1 MRKLEKF
8 IIWPIY
14 FDINKTRKEGRRV
27 PKNLA
32 VVSPKI
38 LEVKV
43 AADKLGLENEV
54 NLEAHFPKM
63 PWSKT
68 GMLLVEKRES
78 NEEILQDLAKHLQKV
93 KSQQAQ
99 QPTGQ
104 R

>member
-1 MRKLEKF
+1 MRKLDKF
-8 IIWPIY
+8 IIWPVY

-38 LEVKV
+38 LEVKE

-54 NLEAHFPKM
+54 NVEAHFPKM
-63 PWSKT
+63 PWAKM
-68 GMLLVEKRES
+68 GMLMVEKREAK
-78 NEEILQDLAKHLQKV
+78 EELIQDLARHLQKI
-93 KSQQAQ
+93 KSQQAA
-99 QPTGQ
+99 QPAK

>member
-1 MRKLEKF
+1 MRKLDKF
-8 IIWPIY
+8 IIWPVY

-38 LEVKV
+38 LEVKE

-63 PWSKT
+63 PWAKM
-68 GMLLVEKRES
+68 GMLMVEKRES
-78 NEEILQDLAKHLQKV
+78 KEELIQDLARHLQKI
-93 KSQQAQ
+93 KSQQAAQ
-99 QPTGQ
+99 LAK